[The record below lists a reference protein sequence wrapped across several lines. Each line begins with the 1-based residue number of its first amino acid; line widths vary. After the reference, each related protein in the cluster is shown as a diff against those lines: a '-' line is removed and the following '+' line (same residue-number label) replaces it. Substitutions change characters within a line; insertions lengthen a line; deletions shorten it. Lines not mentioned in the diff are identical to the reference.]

1 VDKMEQLILMMFR
14 LTHYK
19 IPVQIIVPKMVYV
32 KTNNVSVKKDLQVLI
47 VHYRL
52 NALIIFLLEEFA
64 TVRQN
69 VNVTQ
74 DIRVILVKD

>member
-32 KTNNVSVKKDLQVLI
+32 KTNNVSVKKDLQVKLI
-47 VHYRL
+47 NIGTDCSL
-52 NALIIFLLEEFA
+52 
-64 TVRQN
+64 
-69 VNVTQ
+69 
-74 DIRVILVKD
+74 